1 MSRLLEDFNTL
12 KSQNQNNPT
21 VIYMSLLSTLK
32 PHKPFKDFTGED
44 AMYVAKRLEEL
55 NDLEKGFQFLLLS
68 VGKIITENCYDKEM
82 AKNLIKYSVDDY
94 LQQKIVNSDILFSL
108 VNSIVKQNQ
117 MKKFLELVA
126 KKREKQKT
134 RLARLDYP
142 NLAHH

>member
-1 MSRLLEDFNTL
+1 
-12 KSQNQNNPT
+12 
-21 VIYMSLLSTLK
+21 
-32 PHKPFKDFTGED
+32 
-44 AMYVAKRLEEL
+44 
-55 NDLEKGFQFLLLS
+55 
-68 VGKIITENCYDKEM
+68 M